1 MKVPK
6 LTEVDRLKQG
16 KKGFRQKAGD
26 ITFKRFFES
35 LV

>member
-1 MKVPK
+1 MKVPN

-16 KKGFRQKAGD
+16 KKGIRQKAGD